1 MLETFRRPIISG
13 FSFGFL
19 RNSHSNDG
27 CAATPFTIYNSLSK
41 QYETL
46 KTRTPNRLT
55 WYLCGPTVYDDSHLG
70 HARTYL
76 CFDIIRR
83 ILENRG
89 IRIMQVMNITD
100 VDDKILV
107 RAKQLGLNPTQLS
120 NVYLKSFMEDMS
132 QLGIRPPFIMTRVSD
147 YISEIIDYIRG
158 ILKNGYAYVVGNDVY
173 FDVNAFQKNH
183 VYGKLQPS
191 RQDSI
196 LLSSQNFVM
205 TDNGRDVTRK
215 RDSRDFV
222 LWKGR
227 HHEDEREA
235 LEWDSPWGMG
245 RPGWHVECSAMC
257 K

>member
-1 MLETFRRPIISG
+1 MLRWGTFRRHLRRVS
-13 FSFGFL
+13 SGFL
-19 RNSHSNDG
+19 RNSHSNG
-27 CAATPFTIYNSLSK
+27 YATPFTVYNSLSK

-46 KTRTPNRLT
+46 MTRLPSRLT

-70 HARTYL
+70 HARTYI

-83 ILENRG
+83 IMEHRG
-89 IRIMQVMNITD
+89 IRIMQVINITD

-107 RAKQLGLNPTQLS
+107 RAKQLDLNPHQLS
-120 NVYLKSFMEDMS
+120 GIYLKSFMEDMS
-132 QLGIRPPFIMTRVSD
+132 QLGIRPPFLMTRVSD
-147 YISEIIDYIRG
+147 YISEIISYIRG
-158 ILKNGYAYVVGNDVY
+158 ILKNGYAYVIGNDVY

-183 VYGKLQPS
+183 RYGKLQPS
-191 RQDSI
+191 RQESP
-196 LLSSQNFVM
+196 SNPNFLITHNEM
-205 TDNGRDVTRK
+205 DLTIK
-215 RDSRDFV
+215 RDLRDFV

-227 HHEDEREA
+227 HHEEEEERET